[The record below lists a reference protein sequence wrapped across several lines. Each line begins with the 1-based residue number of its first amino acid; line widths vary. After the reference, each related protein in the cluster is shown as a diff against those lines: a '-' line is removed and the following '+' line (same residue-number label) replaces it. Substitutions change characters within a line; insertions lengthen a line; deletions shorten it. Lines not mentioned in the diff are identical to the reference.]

1 MNPLFLSKLYLKILS
16 AEFYCRN
23 EIPPKFLPKKLK
35 IWKQEATPKR
45 VIHIMNQFDFDL
57 LSGRGWL
64 ER

>member
-45 VIHIMNQFDFDL
+45 VIHNYANE
-57 LSGRGWL
+57 SN
-64 ER
+64 